1 MAISTPT
8 LKATDGGFALWL
20 GDCLLATHSAA
31 RPMIAVGRGIADVEM
46 FRGNFRLS
54 DEVVE
59 RTPLSHARI
68 ASQSDPDGSL
78 CVEFSMEEGAPVSM
92 SLVVQSDGL
101 SLKSHDN
108 AVNRC
113 WLSFSIDPL
122 EKIFGLG
129 EQMSYLDLRGRI
141 FPVWTSEPGVGRD
154 KTTAFTQAMDAAGN
168 AGGDYWT
175 TNYPQP
181 TILSPRGYALHVD
194 THAYCA
200 FDFTASDSFT
210 IECWEIPTTI
220 ELFTAPTIVDLVS
233 TLSLRFG
240 RQPLLPDWA
249 TTGTIVGLKQGQDSF
264 ARLERMIDA
273 GVPVTGLWCEDW
285 VGLRITS
292 FGKRLF
298 WDWKWNRERYPDLD
312 QRIARLAEKGVR
324 FLGYVN
330 PYLAIDGVLYQEA
343 LAAGYLALR
352 QDSDAPY
359 HVDFGE
365 FDAAIV
371 DFTNPDAAEWFA
383 DRIIGREMLDFGL
396 SGWMADFGEYLPTD
410 VRLFDGM
417 DPMLAHNAWPTLWA
431 KVNARAL
438 ELRGKTGEAVFFM
451 RAGGT
456 DVGKYCPLLWAG
468 DQSVD
473 FTRHDGIGTVITA
486 ALSAGLVGNAYS
498 HSDIGGYTS
507 LLGNVRTAE
516 LLMRWSDLAA
526 FTPVMRTHEGNRPD
540 ENLQVDSTPELLAH
554 FAAMTQLHAHLAP
567 YTRIL
572 REEARESGLPL
583 QRPLFLH
590 HEEDMDSDTLQTHYL
605 YGRDLLVAPVITQG
619 ATRWSCHLP
628 GGTDWVHLWSG
639 TSYAPGSVEVD
650 APIGQTPAF
659 YRADSAHAAFF
670 ADIAARHVA
679 RCARLTL

>member
-1 MAISTPT
+1 MTAPILRRTE
-8 LKATDGGFALWL
+8 DGFALWL
-20 GDCLLATHSAA
+20 GDRLLATHSVDA
-31 RPMIAVGRGIADVEM
+31 PMVAIGRGTADVEM

-54 DEVVE
+54 DEVQA
-59 RTPLSHARI
+59 RTPLSHAHVVETRGAGAPVRI
-68 ASQSDPDGSL
+68 DLA
-78 CVEFSMEEGAPVSM
+78 EREGAPVAL
-92 SLVVQSDGL
+92 SLVVQSDAL
-101 SLKSHDN
+101 LLESHDS

-113 WLSFSIDPL
+113 WISFSTDPL

-129 EQMSYLDLRGRI
+129 EQMSYLDLRGRL

-154 KTTAFTQAMDAAGN
+154 KTSAFTQAMDEAGN

-181 TILSPRGYALHVD
+181 TILSARGYALHVD
-194 THAYCA
+194 TRAYCA
-200 FDFTASDSFT
+200 FDFTATDHFT
-210 IECWEIPTTI
+210 IECWDIPDRI
-220 ELFTAPTIVDLVS
+220 ELFSAPSMADLVS
-233 TLSLRFG
+233 ALSTRFG

-249 TTGTIVGLKQGQDSF
+249 ITGTIVGLKQGQDSF

-273 GVPVTGLWCEDW
+273 GVPVAGLWCEDW

-298 WDWKWNRERYPDLD
+298 WDWQWNRERYPDLD
-312 QRIARLAEKGVR
+312 RRIAALAARGVR

-330 PYLAIDGVLYQEA
+330 PYLAIDGALYREA
-343 LAAGYLALR
+343 LAARYLALR
-352 QDSDAPY
+352 QDADAPY

-383 DRIIGREMLDFGL
+383 DRVIGREMLDFGIM
-396 SGWMADFGEYLPTD
+396 GWMADFGEYLPTD

-438 ELRGKTGEAVFFM
+438 ELRGKTGDALFFM

-456 DVGKYCPLLWAG
+456 DVGRYCPLLWAG

-473 FTRHDGIGTVITA
+473 FSRHDGIGTAVTA

-507 LLGNVRTAE
+507 LMGNVRTAE

-554 FAAMTQLHAHLAP
+554 FAAMSQLHADLAP
-567 YTRIL
+567 YTRAL
-572 REEARESGLPL
+572 CEEARDTGLPL
-583 QRPLFLH
+583 QRALFLH

-605 YGRDLLVAPVITQG
+605 YGRDLLVAPVIEAD

-628 GGTDWVHLWSG
+628 QGTEWVHLWSG
-639 TSYAPGSVEVD
+639 ARHAPGSVIVD
-650 APIGQTPAF
+650 APIGRTPAF
-659 YRADSAHAAFF
+659 YRADSPRGAFF
-670 ADIAARHVA
+670 AEIGARHT
-679 RCARLTL
+679 ARLEAIGL

>member
-1 MAISTPT
+1 MTAPIVRRTG
-8 LKATDGGFALWL
+8 DGFTLWL
-20 GDCLLATHSAA
+20 GDRLLATHSVDA
-31 RPMIAVGRGIADVEM
+31 PMVAIGRGTADVEM

-54 DEVVE
+54 DQVQT
-59 RTPLSHARI
+59 RTPLAHAQVIETQGDDAPVRI
-68 ASQSDPDGSL
+68 DLA
-78 CVEFSMEEGAPVSM
+78 EREGAPVAL
-92 SLVVQSDGL
+92 SLVVQSDAL
-101 SLKSHDN
+101 LLESHDS

-113 WLSFSIDPL
+113 WLSFPTDPL

-129 EQMSYLDLRGRI
+129 EQMSYLDLRGRL

-154 KTTAFTQAMDAAGN
+154 KTSAFTQAMDEAGN

-181 TILSPRGYALHVD
+181 TILSARGHALHVD

-200 FDFTASDSFT
+200 FDFTAADHFT
-210 IECWEIPTTI
+210 IECWEVPAKI
-220 ELFTAPTIVDLVS
+220 ELFAAPDMAGLVS
-233 TLSLRFG
+233 ALSTRFG

-249 TTGTIVGLKQGQDSF
+249 TGGTIVGLKQGQDSF
-264 ARLERMIDA
+264 ARLERMVEA

-298 WDWKWNRERYPDLD
+298 WDWQWNRERYPDLD
-312 QRIARLAEKGVR
+312 RRIAALAAKGVR

-330 PYLAIDGVLYQEA
+330 PYLAIDGALYREA

-352 QDSDAPY
+352 QDTADPY

-365 FDAAIV
+365 FNAAIV

-383 DRIIGREMLDFGL
+383 DRVIGREMLDFGIM
-396 SGWMADFGEYLPTD
+396 GWMADFGEYLPTD
-410 VRLFDGM
+410 VRLFDGI

-456 DVGKYCPLLWAG
+456 DVGRYCPLLWAG

-473 FTRHDGIGTVITA
+473 FSRHDGIGTVITA

-507 LLGNVRTAE
+507 LMGNVRTAE
-516 LLMRWSDLAA
+516 LLMRWSDMAA

-554 FAAMTQLHAHLAP
+554 FAAMSQLHADLAP
-567 YTRIL
+567 YTSAL
-572 REEARESGLPL
+572 CEEARDTGLPL

-605 YGRDLLVAPVITQG
+605 YGRDLLVAPVIEAD
-619 ATRWSCHLP
+619 ATRWTCHLP
-628 GGTDWVHLWSG
+628 QGTDWVHLWSG
-639 TSYAPGSVEVD
+639 AHHCPGSVTVD
-650 APIGQTPAF
+650 ALIGRTPAF
-659 YRADSAHAAFF
+659 YRADSARAAFF
-670 ADIAARHVA
+670 ADIGARHLV
-679 RCARLTL
+679 RLETIGL

>member
-1 MAISTPT
+1 MAAAAPT
-8 LKATDGGFALWL
+8 LKVTEDGFALWL
-20 GDCLLATHSAA
+20 GDRLLATHSAA
-31 RPMIAVGRGIADVEM
+31 FPMVAVGRGNADVEM
-46 FRGNFRLS
+46 FRGNFRLF
-54 DEVVE
+54 DTVAE
-59 RTPLSHARI
+59 RIPLTHARLV
-68 ASQSDPDGSL
+68 QRSDSGDAWQMEMAKGEGLPATLLLTVCPDGL
-78 CVEFSMEEGAPVSM
+78 F
-92 SLVVQSDGL
+92 
-101 SLKSHDN
+101 LKAHDRTI
-108 AVNRC
+108 NRC
-113 WLSFSIDPL
+113 WLTFHAEPEERIY
-122 EKIFGLG
+122 GLG
-129 EQMSYLDLRGRI
+129 EQMSYLDLRGRV
-141 FPVWTSEPGVGRD
+141 FPIWTSEPGVGRD
-154 KTTAFTQAMDAAGN
+154 KSTAFTQAMDAQGN

-181 TILSPRGYALHVD
+181 TMLSSRRHALHVD
-194 THAYCA
+194 TNAYCA
-200 FDFTASDSFT
+200 FDFTGEGSFT
-210 IECWEIPTTI
+210 VECWEIPARV
-220 ELFTAPTIVDLVS
+220 ELFEAATMADLVS
-233 TLSLRFG
+233 ALSLRFG
-240 RQPLLPDWA
+240 RQPILPEWA
-249 TTGTIVGLKQGQDSF
+249 TNGAIVGLKQGQESF

-273 GVPVTGLWCEDW
+273 GVPVSGLWCEDW

-312 QRIARLAEKGVR
+312 RRIAHLAEKGVR

-330 PYLAIDGVLYQEA
+330 PYLAIDGALYQEA
-343 LAAGYLALR
+343 LAAGYLARR

-371 DFTNPDAAEWFA
+371 DFTNPDASEWFA
-383 DRIIGREMLDFGL
+383 DRVIGQEMLDFGL

-410 VRLFDGM
+410 VRLFDGS

-507 LLGNVRTAE
+507 LLGNVRTTE
-516 LLMRWSDLAA
+516 LLMRWSELAA

-540 ENLQVDSTPELLAH
+540 ENLQVDSTAELLAH
-554 FAAMTQLHAHLAP
+554 FAAMTQLHADLAP
-567 YTRIL
+567 YTRAL
-572 REEARESGLPL
+572 CVEARDKGLPL

-590 HEEDMDSDTLQTHYL
+590 HEEDMDSDILQTHYL
-605 YGRDLLVAPVITQG
+605 YGSDLLVAPVVAEG
-619 ATRWSCHLP
+619 ATRWRCYLP
-628 GGTDWVHLWSG
+628 SGATWVHLWTGIPSDCG
-639 TSYAPGSVEVD
+639 YAEVE
-650 APIGQTPAF
+650 APFGRPPVF
-659 YRADSAHAAFF
+659 YRADSRHAPLF
-670 ADIAARHVA
+670 ADIAARHVE
-679 RCARLTL
+679 RCRTLLA

>member
-1 MAISTPT
+1 MAAAALT
-8 LKATDGGFALWL
+8 LAVTEGGFALWQ
-20 GDCLLATHSAA
+20 GDRLLAIHDAA
-31 RPMIAVGRGIADVEM
+31 HPMIAVGRGVADVEM

-54 DEVVE
+54 DTVSE
-59 RTPLSHARI
+59 RTSLTHAKVLP
-68 ASQSDPDGSL
+68 QTGSGDVAR
-78 CVEFSMEEGAPVSM
+78 VEFSRGEGRPAIL

-101 SLKSHDN
+101 LLEAHDR

-113 WLSFSIDPL
+113 WLTFHAEPD
-122 EKIFGLG
+122 EKIYGLG
-129 EQMSYLDLRGRI
+129 EQMSYLDLRGRV

-154 KTTAFTQAMDAAGN
+154 KSTAFTQAMDEAGN

-181 TILSPRGYALHVD
+181 TILSSRNMALHVD

-200 FDFTASDSFT
+200 FDFTAADSFT
-210 IECWEIPTTI
+210 VECWDVPHRI
-220 ELFTAPTIVDLVS
+220 ETFAAAEMVDLVS
-233 TLSLRFG
+233 TLASRFG
-240 RQPLLPDWA
+240 RQPLLPEWA
-249 TTGTIVGLKQGQDSF
+249 TNGAIIGLKQGQESF
-264 ARLERMIDA
+264 ARLEKMIDA
-273 GVPVTGLWCEDW
+273 GVPVSGLWCEDW

-298 WDWKWNRERYPDLD
+298 WDWKWNRERYPDLYH
-312 QRIARLAEKGVR
+312 QIARLAAKGVR

-330 PYLAIDGVLYQEA
+330 PYLAIDGTLYQEA
-343 LAAGYLALR
+343 LAKRYLALH
-352 QDSDAPY
+352 QDEDAPY

-371 DFTNPDAAEWFA
+371 DFANPAAAEWFA
-383 DRIIGREMLDFGL
+383 DRVIGQEMLDFGL

-410 VRLFDGM
+410 VRLFDGS

-438 ELRGKTGEAVFFM
+438 ELRGKTGDAVFFM

-456 DVGKYCPLLWAG
+456 DVGRYCPLLWAG

-473 FTRHDGIGTVITA
+473 FSRHDGIGTVITA
-486 ALSAGLVGNAYS
+486 ALSSGLVGNAYS

-516 LLMRWSDLAA
+516 LLMRWSELAA

-554 FAAMTQLHAHLAP
+554 FAAMTQLHADLAP
-567 YTRIL
+567 YTRALCI
-572 REEARESGLPL
+572 EARDTGLPL

-590 HEEDMDSDTLQTHYL
+590 HEDDMDSDTLQTQYL
-605 YGRDLLVAPVITQG
+605 YGQDLLIAPVIAEG
-619 ATRWSCHLP
+619 ARRWRCYLP
-628 GGTDWVHLWSG
+628 CDATWVHLWTG
-639 TSYAPGSVEVD
+639 MPRECGFVEVE
-650 APIGQTPAF
+650 APFGRPPVF
-659 YRADSAHAAFF
+659 YRSDSRHAPLFTE
-670 ADIAARHVA
+670 IAARHVA
-679 RCARLTL
+679 RCKALLS